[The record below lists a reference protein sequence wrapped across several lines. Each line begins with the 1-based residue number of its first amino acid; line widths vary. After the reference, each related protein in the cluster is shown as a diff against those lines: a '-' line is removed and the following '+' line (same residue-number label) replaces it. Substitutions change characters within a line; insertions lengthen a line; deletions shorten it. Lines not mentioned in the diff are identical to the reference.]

1 MLLNAKALV
10 VVLLCAIAVFV
21 LAKPL
26 FLRFTEPA
34 DFARRRNVWLILT
47 VAAFLS
53 PSFWIYVMI
62 AMPVMAWAGYR
73 DSNPT
78 ALYLF
83 LYFVIPPVFIAI
95 PTVLIN
101 QLFALSNAR
110 MMAFVILL
118 PAVWRWLAAAR
129 HGERVQLNG
138 LDYTLLAYGLLQLAL
153 FVPYES
159 STNTLRRGFLFL
171 LDTYLVYFAFSRLL
185 RDRQQ
190 LADTMGGLCLAAALF
205 APMAIFESL
214 RGWLL
219 YTGVSDVFGNANIFA
234 WIFRGG
240 SLRAQAATGHSI
252 TLGYIVGL
260 AIGFWMYLRET
271 QPSKKVNTGFFVLLW
286 LAMFFTYARG
296 PWVMGAMLVVIAVA
310 LGSRNAIQM
319 MKIAVV
325 PSLVALAIIVSPFGD
340 KFIDLLPFVGSV
352 GAETIAQ
359 RQALA
364 ETSWRLVQQNPW
376 FGNPFVLLEMED
388 LRTGDQII
396 DLVNGYAQVALFY
409 GLVGLALF
417 VGVFLGSLHRAY
429 VTFRLAR
436 NVGDSAM
443 VWLGASLI
451 ACLISSLFLMAT
463 SGQLY
468 LQWITAALLV
478 AYAGMQVV
486 ERPEAE
492 TAVVTRTSGFRSRRA
507 ATL

>member
-10 VVLLCAIAVFV
+10 VVLLCAIAVFA

-26 FLRFTEPA
+26 FLQFTAPA
-34 DFARRRNVWLILT
+34 DFARRRNAWFILT
-47 VAAFLS
+47 IAAFLS
-53 PSFWIYVMI
+53 PTFWIYVMI
-62 AMPVMAWAGYR
+62 ALPVMAWAGYR

-78 ALYLF
+78 SLYLF
-83 LYFVIPPVFIAI
+83 LYFVIPPVFIPI

-110 MMAFVILL
+110 MMSFVILL
-118 PAVWRWLAAAR
+118 PAVWRWLAGLQS
-129 HGERVQLNG
+129 GERVRLNG

-153 FVPYES
+153 FIPYES

-171 LDTYLVYFAFSRLL
+171 VDTYLVYFAFSRMI
-185 RDRQQ
+185 RDRHQ
-190 LADTMGGLCLAAALF
+190 LADTMGGLCLAGALF

-240 SLRAQAATGHSI
+240 SLRAQASTGHSI
-252 TLGYIVGL
+252 TLGYFIAL

-271 QPSKKVNTGFFVLLW
+271 QPSRKANTGYFVLLT
-286 LAMFFTYARG
+286 LGMFFTYARG
-296 PWVMGAMLVVIAVA
+296 PWVMGVLLVAIAVA
-310 LGSRNAIQM
+310 LGSRNAVQM

-325 PSLVALAIIVSPFGD
+325 PSMVVLAILVS
-340 KFIDLLPFVGSV
+340 PFVGSA
-352 GAETIAQ
+352 GAETITQ

-376 FGNPFVLLEMED
+376 FGNPFVLLQMED

-417 VGVFLGSLHRAY
+417 LAVFLGSLHKAY
-429 VTFRLAR
+429 ATFRLAR
-436 NVGDSAM
+436 NVGDDAM

-451 ACLISSLFLMAT
+451 ACLIASLFVMAT

-468 LQWITAALLV
+468 LQWISAALLV

-486 ERPEAE
+486 ERPAPE
-492 TAVVTRTSGFRSRRA
+492 TAVVARTGGFRPRRA
-507 ATL
+507 ATP

>member
-10 VVLLCAIAVFV
+10 VVLLCAIAVF
-21 LAKPL
+21 AFARPL
-26 FLRFTEPA
+26 FLRFTAPGDYA
-34 DFARRRNVWLILT
+34 LRRNVWFILT
-47 VAAFLS
+47 IAAFLS
-53 PSFWIYVMI
+53 PSFWIYVMV

-83 LYFVIPPVFIAI
+83 LYFVIPPVFIPI

-110 MMAFVILL
+110 MMSFLILV
-118 PAVWRWLAAAR
+118 PAVWRWLASLQR
-129 HGERVQLNG
+129 GERIRLNG

-153 FVPYES
+153 FIPYES
-159 STNTLRRGFLFL
+159 STNTMRRGFLFL
-171 LDTYLVYFAFSRLL
+171 VDTYLVYFAFSRMI
-185 RDRQQ
+185 RDRHQ

-252 TLGYIVGL
+252 TLGYIVAL

-271 QPSKKVNTGFFVLLW
+271 QPSKKVNTAFFLLLW

-296 PWVMGAMLVVIAVA
+296 PWVMGVLLVVVAVA
-310 LGSRNAIQM
+310 LGSRNAVQM

-325 PSLVALAIIVSPFGD
+325 PSMVVLAILVSPFGS
-340 KFIDLLPFVGSV
+340 KFIDLLPFVGSA
-352 GAETIAQ
+352 GAETITQ

-376 FGNPFVLLEMED
+376 FGNPFVLLQMED

-417 VGVFLGSLHRAY
+417 LAVFLGSLHKAY
-429 VTFRLAR
+429 ATFRQAR
-436 NVGDSAM
+436 VAGDDAM

-451 ACLISSLFLMAT
+451 ACLIASLFVMAT

-486 ERPEAE
+486 ERPAPE
-492 TAVVTRTSGFRSRRA
+492 TAVVTRAGGFRPRRA
-507 ATL
+507 ATP

>member
-1 MLLNAKALV
+1 
-10 VVLLCAIAVFV
+10 
-21 LAKPL
+21 
-26 FLRFTEPA
+26 
-34 DFARRRNVWLILT
+34 
-47 VAAFLS
+47 
-53 PSFWIYVMI
+53 
-62 AMPVMAWAGYR
+62 
-73 DSNPT
+73 
-78 ALYLF
+78 
-83 LYFVIPPVFIAI
+83 
-95 PTVLIN
+95 
-101 QLFALSNAR
+101 
-110 MMAFVILL
+110 
-118 PAVWRWLAAAR
+118 
-129 HGERVQLNG
+129 
-138 LDYTLLAYGLLQLAL
+138 
-153 FVPYES
+153 
-159 STNTLRRGFLFL
+159 
-171 LDTYLVYFAFSRLL
+171 
-185 RDRQQ
+185 
-190 LADTMGGLCLAAALF
+190 
-205 APMAIFESL
+205 
-214 RGWLL
+214 
-219 YTGVSDVFGNANIFA
+219 
-234 WIFRGG
+234 
-240 SLRAQAATGHSI
+240 
-252 TLGYIVGL
+252 
-260 AIGFWMYLRET
+260 
-271 QPSKKVNTGFFVLLW
+271 
-286 LAMFFTYARG
+286 
-296 PWVMGAMLVVIAVA
+296 
-310 LGSRNAIQM
+310 

-451 ACLISSLFLMAT
+451 ACLISSLFLLAT